1 MKKKVLIIEKINL
14 FTFIVS
20 ILLSI
25 KYEKVLIFESKQ
37 ILNNY
42 IIHNFLLKKIFIK
55 FLKKKIFFLDDGIN
69 ENFTFFSNKIGLDH
83 LLKSKKFKIPFFLK
97 KNFKKNIEKIYK
109 KNILNFIQS
118 KYRLYIVF
126 RYLNKKNDCKL
137 IECYKDY
144 FNLKSELKINSGVTT
159 FVTFFE
165 NFNFFIKSNLYIFKS
180 LFNYI
185 FINRF
190 HFKKKPA
197 NFDIG
202 YQLSNRGENEELLI
216 NELNNKKGIKVV
228 FIKSVWKLDKK
239 YYDSLKNLRIISSK
253 NNSINIFFF
262 FTDILKKILI
272 YYFSSIY
279 SNQYNNFISIKI
291 LKDFIDQ
298 EIFCQHYRIENFVS
312 RDDYWESHGLRT
324 IVQNKYKL
332 KHIGIQH
339 SAFLKPYGNSY
350 ICFDYF
356 DVYIRYNK
364 FNYNLYKN
372 FSYSKFNKIVGNF
385 TVENILKYKD
395 IKIKNNIFSQNY
407 ANKVNILVTP
417 PLFFGNE
424 FVNYND
430 LFKKLEFINEIL
442 LNYKN
447 VNFFIFI
454 RKNLNKNIKI
464 FFEKNKELKNYKDRI
479 FFNEKFNTQELIIF
493 SDIIIVSDTS
503 TLAIETLSFNSNKI
517 LCVANFRFAK
527 KKAIPWFEIDK
538 KIIKQSSSEIY
549 DFISSAIDNPNYIIS
564 EQKKILLEDL
574 NLNERDI
581 SKKIVNECLGI

>member
-1 MKKKVLIIEKINL
+1 MN
-14 FTFIVS
+14 
-20 ILLSI
+20 
-25 KYEKVLIFESKQ
+25 
-37 ILNNY
+37 
-42 IIHNFLLKKIFIK
+42 
-55 FLKKKIFFLDDGIN
+55 
-69 ENFTFFSNKIGLDH
+69 
-83 LLKSKKFKIPFFLK
+83 
-97 KNFKKNIEKIYK
+97 
-109 KNILNFIQS
+109 
-118 KYRLYIVF
+118 
-126 RYLNKKNDCKL
+126 C
-137 IECYKDY
+137 
-144 FNLKSELKINSGVTT
+144 
-159 FVTFFE
+159 
-165 NFNFFIKSNLYIFKS
+165 
-180 LFNYI
+180 
-185 FINRF
+185 
-190 HFKKKPA
+190 
-197 NFDIG
+197 
-202 YQLSNRGENEELLI
+202 
-216 NELNNKKGIKVV
+216 
-228 FIKSVWKLDKK
+228 
-239 YYDSLKNLRIISSK
+239 
-253 NNSINIFFF
+253 
-262 FTDILKKILI
+262 
-272 YYFSSIY
+272 
-279 SNQYNNFISIKI
+279 
-291 LKDFIDQ
+291 
-298 EIFCQHYRIENFVS
+298 
-312 RDDYWESHGLRT
+312 ESHGLRT

-395 IKIKNNIFSQNY
+395 TKIKNNIFSQNY

-447 VNFFIFI
+447 VNFFISI

-493 SDIIIVSDTS
+493 SDVIIVSDTS

-517 LCVANFRFAK
+517 LCVAILGLQ

-538 KIIKQSSSEIY
+538 KIIKLKSQ
-549 DFISSAIDNPNYIIS
+549 
-564 EQKKILLEDL
+564 
-574 NLNERDI
+574 
-581 SKKIVNECLGI
+581 

>member
-1 MKKKVLIIEKINL
+1 M
-14 FTFIVS
+14 
-20 ILLSI
+20 LSI

-55 FLKKKIFFLDDGIN
+55 FLKKKFFFLDDGIN

-83 LLKSKKFKIPFFLK
+83 LLKIKKFKIPFFLK
-97 KNFKKNIEKIYK
+97 KNFNTDIEKIYK
-109 KNILNFIQS
+109 KHILNFIQS

-190 HFKKKPA
+190 HFKKKPE

-216 NELNNKKGIKVV
+216 SELNNKKGIKVV

-332 KHIGIQH
+332 KHIEFNIQ
-339 SAFLKPYGNSY
+339 
-350 ICFDYF
+350 
-356 DVYIRYNK
+356 
-364 FNYNLYKN
+364 
-372 FSYSKFNKIVGNF
+372 
-385 TVENILKYKD
+385 
-395 IKIKNNIFSQNY
+395 
-407 ANKVNILVTP
+407 
-417 PLFFGNE
+417 LF
-424 FVNYND
+424 
-430 LFKKLEFINEIL
+430 
-442 LNYKN
+442 
-447 VNFFIFI
+447 
-454 RKNLNKNIKI
+454 
-464 FFEKNKELKNYKDRI
+464 
-479 FFNEKFNTQELIIF
+479 
-493 SDIIIVSDTS
+493 
-503 TLAIETLSFNSNKI
+503 
-517 LCVANFRFAK
+517 
-527 KKAIPWFEIDK
+527 
-538 KIIKQSSSEIY
+538 
-549 DFISSAIDNPNYIIS
+549 
-564 EQKKILLEDL
+564 
-574 NLNERDI
+574 
-581 SKKIVNECLGI
+581 

>member
-1 MKKKVLIIEKINL
+1 MKKKVLIIEKINF

-25 KYEKVLIFESKQ
+25 KYEKVLLFESKQ

-55 FLKKKIFFLDDGIN
+55 LLKKKIFFLDDGIN
-69 ENFTFFSNKIGLDH
+69 ENFTFFSNKIGLNYV
-83 LLKSKKFKIPFFLK
+83 LKSKKFKIPFFLK
-97 KNFKKNIEKIYK
+97 KNFNTDIDKIYK
-109 KNILNFIQS
+109 KHILNFIQS
-118 KYRLYIVF
+118 KCRLYIVF

-144 FNLKSELKINSGVTT
+144 FNLKSELKVNSGVTT
-159 FVTFFE
+159 FATFFE

-180 LFNYI
+180 LYNYI

-190 HFKKKPA
+190 HFKKKLK

-216 NELNNKKGIKVV
+216 SELINKKDIKVV
-228 FIKSVWKLDKK
+228 FIKSIWKLDKK
-239 YYDSLKNLRIISSK
+239 YYDSLKNLKVISSE

-272 YYFSSIY
+272 FYINSIY
-279 SNQYNNFISIKI
+279 SNQYDNFISIKI

-324 IVQNKYKL
+324 IVQNRHKL

-356 DVYIRYNK
+356 DTYIRYNK
-364 FNYNLYKN
+364 LNYNLYKN
-372 FSYSKFNKIVGNF
+372 FSFSKFNKIVGNF
-385 TVENILKYKD
+385 TVENILKYKET
-395 IKIKNNIFSQNY
+395 KLKNNIVSQNY
-407 ANKVNILVTP
+407 INKVNILVIP
-417 PLFFGNE
+417 PLLFGNE

-430 LFKKLEFINEIL
+430 LFKKLEFINKIL

-447 VNFFIFI
+447 VNFFISI
-454 RKNLNKNIKI
+454 RKNLKKNIKI
-464 FFEKNKELKNYKDRI
+464 FFEKNKEMKNYKDRI

-493 SDIIIVSDTS
+493 SDIIIVNDTS
-503 TLAIETLSFNSNKI
+503 SIAIETLSFNSNKI

-538 KIIKQSSSEIY
+538 KIIKQSSNEIY
-549 DFISSAIDNPNYIIS
+549 DFISSAIDNPNYIKS